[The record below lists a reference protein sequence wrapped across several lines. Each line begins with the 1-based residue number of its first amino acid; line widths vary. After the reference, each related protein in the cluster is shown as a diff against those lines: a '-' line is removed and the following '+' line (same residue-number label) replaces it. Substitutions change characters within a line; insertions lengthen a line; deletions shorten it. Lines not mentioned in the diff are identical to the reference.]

1 MKKHYRKIAY
11 VGMLLVAVLILS
23 GCVSYDS
30 AGNPSGWVYE
40 YLGRPTSMVLDWIA
54 TTFGGSYGVAI
65 IIVTVITRLLMMP
78 STINMTKSSMMTQAK
93 MKFAQPEIDAI
104 QADIKETDSQEEQM
118 RLNAELQQVYKKYDI
133 DMMGGL
139 REGCLPL
146 LVQMPIISAV
156 YAAIRSSQQIQNSSF
171 LGINLGERSIA
182 IVVAVVAVYALQ
194 GWLTSKGTPSN
205 DNPQAAQTQRSMMLM
220 NPIML
225 GWISWS
231 AAAGLGLYFLTG
243 GVFAVIQQLVMNH
256 VIRPRV
262 TKMMEEEVK
271 KYENIPT
278 YKRDSKKVKKAKKVD
293 NTERLI
299 PTKEN
304 VGNGKRNAGK
314 QNRKRK

>member
-93 MKFAQPEIDAI
+93 MKFAQPEIDEI
-104 QADIKETDSQEEQM
+104 QAEIKETDSQEEQM

-139 REGCLPL
+139 RQGCLPL
-146 LVQMPIISAV
+146 LLQMPIISAV
-156 YAAIRSSQQIQNSSF
+156 YAAIRSSEQIQNATF

-182 IVVAVVAVYALQ
+182 VVVAVVVVYALQ
-194 GWLTSKGTPSN
+194 GWLTTKGTPSS
-205 DNPQAAQTQRSMMLM
+205 DNPQAAQQQKSMMLM

-225 GWISWS
+225 GWISWT

-243 GVFAVIQQLVMNH
+243 GVFAVVQQLIMNH
-256 VIRPRV
+256 IIRPRV
-262 TKMMEEEVK
+262 TRMMEEEVK
-271 KYENIPT
+271 KYESLPK
-278 YKRDSKKVKKAKKVD
+278 YKRSAKKPKKAQTVD
-293 NTERLI
+293 NADRLI

-304 VGNGKRNAGK
+304 VGSGKRNAGK